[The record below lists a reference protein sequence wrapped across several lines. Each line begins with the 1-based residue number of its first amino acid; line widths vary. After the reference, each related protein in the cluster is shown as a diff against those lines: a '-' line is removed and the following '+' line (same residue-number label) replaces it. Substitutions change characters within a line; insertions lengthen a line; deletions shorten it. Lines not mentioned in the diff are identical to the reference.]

1 MSDQPNKVGRPTE
14 YRPEMCDEVVKNCML
29 GNWSATYDQI
39 ADFFGVHRTTITNW
53 MEEHPEFFCAVK
65 RAKLLADNRVEGSLF
80 YQATSGNVTA
90 QIFWLKNRRPSEW
103 REKQELSAQV
113 SGQIEHLHVRP
124 EDLAGLTDEEL
135 AKFKV
140 IFQPKAIEG
149 K

>member
-1 MSDQPNKVGRPTE
+1 MPDQPNKVGRPTE

-29 GNWSATYDQI
+29 GNWSATEEQI
-39 ADFFGVHRTTITNW
+39 GDFFGVSRQTVANW
-53 MEEHPEFFCAVK
+53 KEAHPEFLYAVR

-80 YQATSGNVTA
+80 YQATSGNVPA

-103 REKQELSAQV
+103 REKQELATQV
-113 SGQIEHLHVRP
+113 SGQIEHLHIRP

-135 AKFKV
+135 AKFKA

-149 K
+149 Q